1 MFQRRKDK
9 GSYVN
14 IKFGCANIPI
24 WITNTSV
31 YLGKQGIKDHASK
44 SHKIDKCMMMMMHDD
59 DDDKK
64 KTNTNKGNTKTP
76 EWPTL
81 SSSTH
86 HMAVSK
92 TKT

>member
-64 KTNTNKGNTKTP
+64 RQIQTKATQR
-76 EWPTL
+76 
-81 SSSTH
+81 H
-86 HMAVSK
+86 QNGQH
-92 TKT
+92 